1 MNRLLFAVKTDSLFS
16 SSYSETVFIGICF
29 FLDNHTEHLETD
41 QIFILLIA
49 MAFFNLL
56 NRVEYACVC
65 GLLNPLTKLYF
76 CRHCMKLR
84 CGFCVCHE
92 VDSNFCSN
100 CLENIPSSETKIR
113 KNRCNTCFNCPS
125 CQHTLSVRASVATV
139 PLAAGTESKE
149 SSPAADDPL
158 KAKPDASPAAANAA
172 PSTGPKQVTK
182 KMYYLACLT
191 CRWNSHDIGIPDQT
205 AATGQWPEPEYPN
218 TTRFALL
225 LEHYQSVVL
234 HDKQERQE
242 LWRRKAPKKSQ
253 FPSLTDRTGLT
264 VSMMRRQMGWSD
276 GKVQLKTTPTSIK
289 ESVASEEVD
298 ELPEELFQAEVN
310 LKTVTTLAQRLA
322 QPAKQSA
329 SVSQLYPQHK
339 LLSIKRSLR
348 CRQCDHN
355 VIKSE
360 YNPSSIKYRIA
371 LFAAYHVPDV
381 RLVSCEPLLVDGSE
395 AALLLRITNPTINEM
410 TITIMELPTIEE
422 EQLMI
427 QELKALALESST
439 TPSVTAGVSH
449 QTTLSSLSP
458 GFVRQ
463 GTLLEEPRLI
473 GRAVNGKL
481 KLPDS
486 SFTVNQRDDSAE
498 FDEVVQGHQDEPKF
512 IVWRKANHVII
523 RLGVQPQS
531 DPSCDKDI
539 VVGFSLQYTYFN
551 TVGEKS
557 VAPSPSTA
565 ATSLTGANKEQK
577 WHALNTRIYVNL
589 GKQRIVGAER
599 IEQN

>member
-1 MNRLLFAVKTDSLFS
+1 
-16 SSYSETVFIGICF
+16 
-29 FLDNHTEHLETD
+29 
-41 QIFILLIA
+41 

-113 KNRCNTCFNCPS
+113 KNRCNTCLNCPS
-125 CQHTLSVRASVATV
+125 CQHTLSVRASIATV
-139 PLAAGTESKE
+139 PLHAGAESKE
-149 SSPAADDPL
+149 SSPAIEDSP
-158 KAKPDASPAAANAA
+158 KMKPASGTPDTTSVA
-172 PSTGPKQVTK
+172 PSGTKQVTK

-218 TTRFALL
+218 ATRFALL

-234 HDKQERQE
+234 HEKQERQE

-264 VSMMRRQMGWSD
+264 ASMVRRQMGWSD
-276 GKVQLKTTPTSIK
+276 GKVQLKTTPTPIK
-289 ESVASEEVD
+289 ESTASEEVD
-298 ELPEELFQAEVN
+298 ELPNELFDTEVN
-310 LKTVTTLAQRLA
+310 LKTVTTLTQRLA

-381 RLVSCEPLLVDGSE
+381 RLVSCDPLRNDGSD
-395 AALLLRITNPTINEM
+395 AVLLLRITNPTINEM
-410 TITIMELPTIEE
+410 TITIMDLPTVEE

-427 QELKALALESST
+427 QELKSLALESSA
-439 TPSVTAGVSH
+439 SSASVSH
-449 QTTLSSLSP
+449 PSSLSSLNP

-463 GTLLEEPRLI
+463 GTLIEEPRLI
-473 GRAVNGKL
+473 GRTVNGVL

-486 SFTVNQRDDSAE
+486 SFVINQRDDSAE

-512 IVWRKANHVII
+512 VVWAKANHVVI
-523 RLGVQPQS
+523 RLGVQVKPDVS
-531 DPSCDKDI
+531 IVEDI

-551 TVGEKS
+551 TVADKS
-557 VAPSPSTA
+557 VAPVSSTVPTA
-565 ATSLTGANKEQK
+565 QTGSNKDQK
-577 WHALNTRIYVNL
+577 WHALSTRIYVNL
-589 GKQRIVGAER
+589 GKLQSV
-599 IEQN
+599 

>member
-1 MNRLLFAVKTDSLFS
+1 
-16 SSYSETVFIGICF
+16 
-29 FLDNHTEHLETD
+29 
-41 QIFILLIA
+41 

-56 NRVEYACVC
+56 SRVEYACVC

-125 CQHTLSVRASVATV
+125 CQHTLSVRASIATV
-139 PLAAGTESKE
+139 PLAAGDSKE
-149 SSPAADDPL
+149 SSLAAEDPL
-158 KAKPDASPAAANAA
+158 KGKCCSTQDGTPAVTNVAPNASP
-172 PSTGPKQVTK
+172 KLVTK

-218 TTRFALL
+218 ATRFALL

-234 HDKQERQE
+234 HDQQERQE
-242 LWRRKAPKKSQ
+242 LWRRKTPKKSQ

-264 VSMMRRQMGWSD
+264 ASMMRRQMGWSD

-289 ESVASEEVD
+289 ESVASEEVE
-298 ELPEELFQAEVN
+298 ELSEELFHTEVN

-355 VIKSE
+355 LIKSE

-381 RLVSCEPLLVDGSE
+381 RLVSCDPLRPDGSE
-395 AALLLRITNPTINEM
+395 AALLLRITNPTVNEM
-410 TITIMELPTIEE
+410 TITIMELPTLEE

-427 QELKALALESST
+427 QELKALALESSA
-439 TPSVTAGVSH
+439 TPSVTAGVLHPTS
-449 QTTLSSLSP
+449 LSSLSP
-458 GFVRQ
+458 SFVRQ
-463 GTLLEEPRLI
+463 GALMEDSRLI
-473 GRAVNGKL
+473 DRAVSGKL

-486 SFTVNQRDDSAE
+486 SFVVNPRDDSAE
-498 FDEVVQGHQDEPKF
+498 FDEVVQRHQDEPKF

-523 RLGVQPQS
+523 RLGVQPKPGASS
-531 DPSCDKDI
+531 DEDV

-551 TVGEKS
+551 TVAEKS

-565 ATSLTGANKEQK
+565 ATTLSGPNKEQK
-577 WHALNTRIYVNL
+577 GHALNTRIYVNL
-589 GKQRIVGAER
+589 GKLRSA
-599 IEQN
+599 NA

>member
-1 MNRLLFAVKTDSLFS
+1 M
-16 SSYSETVFIGICF
+16 E
-29 FLDNHTEHLETD
+29 
-41 QIFILLIA
+41 
-49 MAFFNLL
+49 FFNLL
-56 NRVEYACVC
+56 NRVEYACIC

-125 CQHTLSVRASVATV
+125 CKHTLSVRASIATV
-139 PLAAGTESKE
+139 PLAPGTDSKE
-149 SSPAADDPL
+149 SSLATEDPL
-158 KAKPDASPAAANAA
+158 KAKQDATPAAGNAT
-172 PSTGPKQVTK
+172 PSAGPKQVTK

-218 TTRFALL
+218 ATRFALL

-242 LWRRKAPKKSQ
+242 LWRRKTPKKSQ

-298 ELPEELFQAEVN
+298 ELPAELFHSEVN

-381 RLVSCEPLLVDGSE
+381 RLVSCEPLRDDGSE

-410 TITIMELPTIEE
+410 VITIMELPTVEE

-427 QELKALALESST
+427 QELKALALESSV

-449 QTTLSSLSP
+449 QTSLSSLSP

-463 GTLLEEPRLI
+463 GTLMEEPRLI

-486 SFTVNQRDDSAE
+486 SFVVNQRDDSAE
-498 FDEVVQGHQDEPKF
+498 FDEVMQGHQDEPKF

-523 RLGVQPQS
+523 RLGVQPKPDASS
-531 DPSCDKDI
+531 DEDI

-551 TVGEKS
+551 TVAEKN
-557 VAPSPSTA
+557 VASSSSTA
-565 ATSLTGANKEQK
+565 AATLSGSHKEQK
-577 WHALNTRIYVNL
+577 WHALNTRIYVKL
-589 GKQRIVGAER
+589 GKIRSVGER

>member
-1 MNRLLFAVKTDSLFS
+1 
-16 SSYSETVFIGICF
+16 
-29 FLDNHTEHLETD
+29 
-41 QIFILLIA
+41 

-125 CQHTLSVRASVATV
+125 CQHTLSVRASTATV
-139 PLAAGTESKE
+139 PLTTGSESKE
-149 SSPAADDPL
+149 GSPAVDDPV
-158 KAKPDASPAAANAA
+158 KAKTSGSGSTLDAGTTAGAGPA
-172 PSTGPKQVTK
+172 GGVKQVTK

-218 TTRFALL
+218 ATRFALL

-242 LWRRKAPKKSQ
+242 LWRRKTPKKTQ

-276 GKVQLKTTPTSIK
+276 GKVQLKTTPTPIK
-289 ESVASEEVD
+289 ESIASEDVETLPD
-298 ELPEELFQAEVN
+298 ELFHAEVN
-310 LKTVTTLAQRLA
+310 LKTITTLSQRLA

-381 RLVSCEPLLVDGSE
+381 RLVRCDPMRTNGTES
-395 AALLLRITNPTINEM
+395 ALLLRITNPTINEM
-410 TITIMELPTIEE
+410 TVTIMELPTVEE
-422 EQLMI
+422 ERLMI
-427 QELKALALESST
+427 QELKAMAIESCAAASLT
-439 TPSVTAGVSH
+439 SGGGSGGGSH
-449 QTTLSSLSP
+449 QTPLSSLSL
-458 GFVRQ
+458 GFARQ
-463 GTLLEEPRLI
+463 GTLMEEPRMI
-473 GRAVNGKL
+473 DRSVNGTL

-498 FDEVVQGHQDEPKF
+498 FDEVVQGYQDEPKF
-512 IVWRKANHVII
+512 IVWRKANHVVI
-523 RLGVQPQS
+523 RLAVQPKS
-531 DPSCDKDI
+531 DAKPGQDI
-539 VVGFSLQYTYFN
+539 VVGFTLQYTYFN
-551 TVGEKS
+551 TVAEKS
-557 VAPSPSTA
+557 VASSSSS
-565 ATSLTGANKEQK
+565 ATLPLSGTSKEQK

-589 GKQRIVGAER
+589 GKLPVVEER
-599 IEQN
+599 TE

>member
-1 MNRLLFAVKTDSLFS
+1 
-16 SSYSETVFIGICF
+16 
-29 FLDNHTEHLETD
+29 
-41 QIFILLIA
+41 

-84 CGFCVCHE
+84 CGFCVCQE

-100 CLENIPSSETKIR
+100 CLENIPSSETKMR

-125 CQHTLSVRASVATV
+125 CQHTLSVRASIATV
-139 PLAAGTESKE
+139 PLAAGADSKE
-149 SSPAADDPL
+149 GSPATEDAA
-158 KAKPDASPAAANAA
+158 KAAKGGSTSTPGPAV
-172 PSTGPKQVTK
+172 KQVTK

-218 TTRFALL
+218 ATRFALL

-242 LWRRKAPKKSQ
+242 LWRRKMPKKSQ
-253 FPSLTDRTGLT
+253 FPNLTDRTGLT
-264 VSMMRRQMGWSD
+264 ASMIRRQMGWSD
-276 GKVQLKTTPTSIK
+276 GKVQLKTTPIPIK
-289 ESVASEEVD
+289 ESVASEDVD
-298 ELPEELFQAEVN
+298 ELPAELLHAGVN
-310 LKTVTTLAQRLA
+310 LRTVTTLTQRLA

-339 LLSIKRSLR
+339 LLSIKCSLR

-381 RLVSCEPLLVDGSE
+381 RLVRCDPLRCEGAES
-395 AALLLRITNPTINEM
+395 ALLLRITNPTINEM
-410 TITIMELPTIEE
+410 TVTIMELPTVDEE
-422 EQLMI
+422 RLLI
-427 QELKALALESST
+427 QELKAMALESGT
-439 TPSVTAGVSH
+439 AASVASAGGVGGGTGG
-449 QTTLSSLSP
+449 QTSLTSLSQ
-458 GFVRQ
+458 GFARQ
-463 GTLLEEPRLI
+463 GMLIEEPRLVD
-473 GRAVNGKL
+473 RAVNGTL

-512 IVWRKANHVII
+512 IVWRKANHVVI
-523 RLGVQPQS
+523 RLGVQPKPDVQP
-531 DPSCDKDI
+531 DEDV
-539 VVGFSLQYTYFN
+539 VVGFTLQYTYFN
-551 TVGEKS
+551 TVADKS
-557 VAPSPSTA
+557 VASAA
-565 ATSLTGANKEQK
+565 ATSTPSLSGTSKEQK
-577 WHALNTRIYVNL
+577 WHALNTRIYINL
-589 GKQRIVGAER
+589 GKLQPVGVE
-599 IEQN
+599 

>member
-1 MNRLLFAVKTDSLFS
+1 
-16 SSYSETVFIGICF
+16 
-29 FLDNHTEHLETD
+29 
-41 QIFILLIA
+41 

-125 CQHTLSVRASVATV
+125 CQHTLSVRASIATV
-139 PLAAGTESKE
+139 PLSAGSSESKE
-149 SSPAADDPL
+149 SSPAAEDSPKL
-158 KAKPDASPAAANAA
+158 KPASSSTPEGAAATAASPSA
-172 PSTGPKQVTK
+172 PGTKQVTK

-218 TTRFALL
+218 ATRFAHL

-234 HDKQERQE
+234 HEKQERQE
-242 LWRRKAPKKSQ
+242 LWRRKTPKKSQ

-264 VSMMRRQMGWSD
+264 ASMVRRQMGWTD
-276 GKVQLKTTPTSIK
+276 GKVQVKTTPTPIK
-289 ESVASEEVD
+289 ESVASDEVD
-298 ELPEELFQAEVN
+298 ELPDDLFSAEVN
-310 LKTVTTLAQRLA
+310 LKTVTTLTQRLA

-381 RLVSCEPLLVDGSE
+381 RLVSCEPLRSDGTESV
-395 AALLLRITNPTINEM
+395 LLLRITNPTINEM
-410 TITIMELPTIEE
+410 TITIMELPTVEE

-427 QELKALALESST
+427 QELKALALEGGPSSSVT
-439 TPSVTAGVSH
+439 FASPSVSH
-449 QTTLSSLSP
+449 PSSLSSLSP
-458 GFVRQ
+458 GFLRQ
-463 GTLLEEPRLI
+463 GAPMEEPRLI
-473 GRAVNGKL
+473 QRAVNGTL

-486 SFTVNQRDDSAE
+486 SFIINQRDDSAE
-498 FDEVVQGHQDEPKF
+498 FDEVMQGHQDEPKF
-512 IVWRKANHVII
+512 VVWRKANHVVI
-523 RLGVQPQS
+523 RLGVQAKP
-531 DPSCDKDI
+531 DLPADEDV

-551 TVGEKS
+551 TVADKS
-557 VAPSPSTA
+557 LAPSTVPTA
-565 ATSLTGANKEQK
+565 QSGSGKDQK
-577 WHALNTRIYVNL
+577 WHALSTRLYVNL
-589 GKQRIVGAER
+589 GKLRTGGEPVQS
-599 IEQN
+599 N

>member
-1 MNRLLFAVKTDSLFS
+1 
-16 SSYSETVFIGICF
+16 
-29 FLDNHTEHLETD
+29 
-41 QIFILLIA
+41 
-49 MAFFNLL
+49 
-56 NRVEYACVC
+56 
-65 GLLNPLTKLYF
+65 
-76 CRHCMKLR
+76 MKLR

-125 CQHTLSVRASVATV
+125 CQHTLSVRASIATV
-139 PLAAGTESKE
+139 PLNAGADSKE
-149 SSPAADDPL
+149 SSPAAEDSPKL
-158 KAKPDASPAAANAA
+158 KSTSSTPDT
-172 PSTGPKQVTK
+172 PSTTSTTTPSSGAKQVTK

-218 TTRFALL
+218 ATRFALL

-234 HDKQERQE
+234 HEKQERQE
-242 LWRRKAPKKSQ
+242 LWRRKTPKKSQ

-264 VSMMRRQMGWSD
+264 ASMVRRQMGWSD

-289 ESVASEEVD
+289 ESAASEEVD
-298 ELPEELFQAEVN
+298 ELPNELFQSEVN
-310 LKTVTTLAQRLA
+310 LKTVTTLTQRLA
-322 QPAKQSA
+322 QPANQSA

-381 RLVSCEPLLVDGSE
+381 RLVSCEPLQDGSE

-410 TITIMELPTIEE
+410 TITIMELPTLEE

-427 QELKALALESST
+427 QEQKTLALEGSASS
-439 TPSVTAGVSH
+439 SVTVASAGVSH
-449 QTTLSSLSP
+449 PSSLSSLSP

-463 GTLLEEPRLI
+463 GTLSEEPRLI
-473 GRAVNGKL
+473 SRAVNGIL

-486 SFTVNQRDDSAE
+486 SFIINQRDDSAE
-498 FDEVVQGHQDEPKF
+498 FDEVVQGHQDEPK
-512 IVWRKANHVII
+512 
-523 RLGVQPQS
+523 
-531 DPSCDKDI
+531 
-539 VVGFSLQYTYFN
+539 
-551 TVGEKS
+551 
-557 VAPSPSTA
+557 
-565 ATSLTGANKEQK
+565 
-577 WHALNTRIYVNL
+577 
-589 GKQRIVGAER
+589 
-599 IEQN
+599 